1 MFKLKHN
8 NNKSKKISDILNECF
23 GGFLGDFKTTN
34 YSNNVA
40 EIMKT
45 ISNFLLKGA

>member
-8 NNKSKKISDILNECF
+8 NNKSKKNSDILNECF
-23 GGFLGDFKTTN
+23 GRFLGDFKTTN

>member
-1 MFKLKHN
+1 MSVLG
-8 NNKSKKISDILNECF
+8 DIYY
-23 GGFLGDFKTTN
+23 LGDFKTTN